1 MGSLNKPHLKEIL
14 GKEADPLARILSV
27 CVYIQN
33 MPGEFAP
40 VHSGYCA
47 SLQALQ

>member
-1 MGSLNKPHLKEIL
+1 MKG
-14 GKEADPLARILSV
+14 ADLSARILSV

-47 SLQALQ
+47 SLQAFHWRYRQPVRRLFWI

>member
-1 MGSLNKPHLKEIL
+1 MK
-14 GKEADPLARILSV
+14 ADPSARILSV

-33 MPGEFAP
+33 KPGEFAP

-47 SLQALQ
+47 SLQALQWTYSQPVRQLFWI